1 MTKDEKM
8 LYKDQGGSDAVK
20 RLLKKPK
27 NKSQQEFETMLKHQ
41 KLLRMNYES
50 AKKRFFEAKDALNE
64 VELELRDHPYWVQY
78 LLNMKN
84 M

>member
-1 MTKDEKM
+1 M
-8 LYKDQGGSDAVK
+8 
-20 RLLKKPK
+20 KKCSTRIK
-27 NKSQQEFETMLKHQ
+27 EALRQKSQQEFETMLKHQ

-64 VELELRDHPYWVQY
+64 VEMELRDHPYWVQY